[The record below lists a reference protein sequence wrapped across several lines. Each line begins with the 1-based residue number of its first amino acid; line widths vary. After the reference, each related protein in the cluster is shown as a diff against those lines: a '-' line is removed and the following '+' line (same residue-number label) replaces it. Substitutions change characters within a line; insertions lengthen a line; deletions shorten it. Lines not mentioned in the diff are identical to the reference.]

1 MIYSGPDRH
10 YTAYNS
16 TPLFVYI
23 QIRHF
28 LVFAGILFS
37 LTACRDN
44 PTIRTQGLNG
54 KWEIY
59 SALRNGNETPYL
71 RGGYFVFD
79 AKGNLTVNITGED
92 ETGPYAIDG
101 DMIKINDKAMYRV
114 QSLRKDSM
122 DIHFV
127 ASPGSEFLFFLKKA
141 SNENH

>member
-1 MIYSGPDRH
+1 MIYSVPDRH
-10 YTAYNS
+10 RIVYNS
-16 TPLFVYI
+16 TSPVVYVYIRNLFVCAAMLL
-23 QIRHF
+23 
-28 LVFAGILFS
+28 LVAS
-37 LTACRDN
+37 CRDN

-92 ETGPYAIDG
+92 ETGPFSIEG
-101 DMIKINDKAMYRV
+101 DIISVKDKAKYRV
-114 QSLRKDSM
+114 QSLRNDSM

-127 ASPGSEFLFFLKKA
+127 ASPESEFLFFLKKA
-141 SNENH
+141 TNENH